1 MMFDYDDI
9 VQKYNVKLKGVIHV
23 GGHVGE
29 EIPLYKQQ
37 TNNIHIFEPLKECFD
52 QIDNTVNKYNIA
64 LGSSKDILEF
74 NVANNHQS
82 SSFLK
87 PKTHLTEHTWVTFN
101 HKRFVEIAT
110 LDSYGITD
118 CNFLNIDVQGYELE
132 VLKGAI
138 NTLTHIDYILTEV
151 NEKELYE
158 NCAQLDEL
166 DLFLKDFIRVETTMT
181 QHGWG
186 DAFYIKKELI

>member
-1 MMFDYDDI
+1 MMFDYNDI
-9 VQKYNVKLKGVIHV
+9 VQKYNVKLKGVIHI

-64 LGSSKDILEF
+64 LGSNKGVLQF

-101 HKRFVEIAT
+101 HTRFIQIDT

-118 CNFLNIDVQGYELE
+118 CNLLNIDVQGYELE

-138 NTLTHIDYILTEV
+138 NTLTHVDYILTEV

-158 NCAQLDEL
+158 NCAQLNEL
-166 DLFLKDFIRVETTMT
+166 DSFLADFTRVETTMT
-181 QHGWG
+181 NHGWG
-186 DAFYIKKELI
+186 DAFYIRKEII

>member
-1 MMFDYDDI
+1 MMLEYNDI
-9 VQKYNVKLKGVIHV
+9 VKKYNVKIKGVIHI

-52 QIDNTVNKYNIA
+52 QIDNTVNKYNVA
-64 LGSSKDILEF
+64 LGSTSGILEF

-87 PKTHLTEHTWVTFN
+87 PKTHLTEHDWVTFGE
-101 HKRFVEIAT
+101 KRHISITT
-110 LDSYGITD
+110 LDSYNITD
-118 CNFLNIDVQGYELE
+118 CNLLNMDVQGYELE
-132 VLKGAI
+132 VLKGG
-138 NTLTHIDYILTEV
+138 NDTLKYIDYIFTEV

-158 NCAQLDEL
+158 NCAQMSEL
-166 DLFLKDFIRVETTMT
+166 DTFLSSAFKRVETTMT
-181 QHGWG
+181 SHGWG
-186 DAFYIKKELI
+186 DAFYIRI

>member
-101 HKRFVEIAT
+101 HKRFVEITT

>member
-1 MMFDYDDI
+1 MS
-9 VQKYNVKLKGVIHV
+9 VI
-23 GGHVGE
+23 E
-29 EIPLYKQQ
+29 EL
-37 TNNIHIFEPLKECFD
+37 TDNILLFEPQK
-52 QIDNTVNKYNIA
+52 NIFNELIKNIKNSPNIIAENFA
-64 LGSSKDILEF
+64 LGSENKKERMYKEHMNSG
-74 NVANNHQS
+74 QS
-82 SSFLK
+82 SSILE
-87 PKTHLTEHTWVTFN
+87 PMLHTIQYPGIIFDDYEDIEV
-101 HKRFVEIAT
+101 KT
-110 LDSYGITD
+110 LDSYFTNKTTKYNLI
-118 CNFLNIDVQGYELE
+118 LLDVQGYELE

-158 NCAQLDEL
+158 NCAQLDQL